1 MTSETLAPPTAP
13 SRGTRWPQVLG
24 VAVVLALAG
33 VVAVPFDGA
42 VAHFFL
48 GGGCPGELDKLFD
61 LAEVFGHGTGAA
73 LVILTVWVL
82 DPRGWR
88 VAAWLAGATYGA
100 GMGANVLKMLVARS
114 RPNAVVGEIIGWDT
128 FQAWI
133 PLWTAGRGGQSFPSG
148 HMATATGL
156 AVGLAALVP
165 RGRWLFAGFAVL
177 AGCQRIESG
186 AHFLSDVLWGAA
198 VGLLV
203 GSAVMQA
210 YTEWADKHERLRS
223 QLSGA
228 AGTASDRAL
237 ARPT

>member
-1 MTSETLAPPTAP
+1 MISSPTTIGVGSLPTRSAPNWRNTLLLV
-13 SRGTRWPQVLG
+13 GG
-24 VAVVLALAG
+24 LALAG
-33 VVAVPFDGA
+33 VLVVPFDGQ

-61 LAEVFGHGTGAA
+61 LAEVFGHGTGAF

-82 DPRGWR
+82 DPLGWR
-88 VAAWLAGATYGA
+88 AAAWLAGATYGA
-100 GMGANVLKMLVARS
+100 GMGANVLKMLVERT
-114 RPNAVVGEIIGWDT
+114 RPNAVVGQIIGWDT

-148 HMATATGL
+148 HMATAVGL
-156 AVGLAALVP
+156 AVGLATLYP
-165 RGRWLFAGFAVL
+165 RGRWLFGVFAVL

-186 AHFLSDVLWGAA
+186 AHFPSDVLWGAA

-210 YTEWADKHERLRS
+210 YTEWAEKRERS
-223 QLSGA
+223 NGQA
-228 AGTASDRAL
+228 TAPAGS
-237 ARPT
+237 